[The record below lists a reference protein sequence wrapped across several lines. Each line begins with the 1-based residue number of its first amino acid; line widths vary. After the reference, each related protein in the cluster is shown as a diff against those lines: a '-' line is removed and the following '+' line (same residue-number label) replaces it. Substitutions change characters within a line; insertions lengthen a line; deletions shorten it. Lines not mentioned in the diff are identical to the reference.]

1 MRSTRP
7 SAAPVAIVMSTALLL
22 AACGEGSTEPEPEA
36 APDGAVADA
45 TLDLAFFADMA
56 TADPDIFYDIEG
68 LAVMQSVYDGLL
80 GYAPDSTEVEGVLAE
95 SWEVSDDGLT
105 YTFTLREGLT
115 FADGTPL
122 DSEAVKLS
130 FERRTAVDQGPAYM
144 LADVAGYETPD
155 PQTFV
160 VSMSQPNSAFL
171 HYLASAWSPKAVN
184 PTVLDEHGD
193 DLAQL
198 YLDENSAGSGPYVIE
213 EFSRGTGYTLQR
225 NENYWGEEPYFSAVD
240 IAVTPDVS
248 SQILALERGDLDLI
262 AHGFPLANLETVL
275 GNEDLVVEE
284 FPSLGTTSL
293 YLNTHKPA
301 LAEPETR
308 EALMRAIDIPALV
321 QEVYGETAEVPA
333 NAYPTGLLDA
343 SLAPVDYTASDG
355 SAEEALSGIEGSL
368 DIVYTPDSSGV
379 QRRLADLMRQRLAAV
394 GVEASPRQ
402 VQLGE
407 VFGYREDVASAADIY
422 VSTPAPDGAHPDTWG
437 RIVWYTEGALNFFNY
452 SNPEVDTALD
462 RGLREPDVEVA
473 TDAYAEAGELAT
485 EDWAV
490 VPFAYVSDVVVA
502 RGDLTGVTHV
512 PAYPWTVDVGA
523 LAR

>member
-1 MRSTRP
+1 MRNTRT
-7 SAAPVAIVMSTALLL
+7 SAAPVTVVLSAALLL
-22 AACGEGSTEPEPEA
+22 AGCTDGSTEPE
-36 APDGAVADA
+36 DGAATDDA
-45 TLDLAFFADMA
+45 TLNLAFFADMA

-68 LAVMQSVYDGLL
+68 LAVMQSVYEGLL
-80 GYAPDSTEVEGVLAE
+80 GYAPNSTDFEGVLAE

-115 FADGTPL
+115 FADGTAL
-122 DSEAVKLS
+122 DSEAIKGS

-144 LADVAGYETPD
+144 LADVASYETPD

-160 VSMSQPNSAFL
+160 VNLEKSNSAFL

-184 PTVLDEHGD
+184 PTILNEYGE
-193 DLAQL
+193 DLAQD
-198 YLDENSAGSGPYVIE
+198 YLEEDSAGSGPYVIE
-213 EFSRGTGYTLQR
+213 EFSRGTGYTLER
-225 NENYWGEEPYFSAVD
+225 NDDYWGEEPYFSAVD

-248 SQILALERGDLDLI
+248 SQILALQRGDLDLI

-275 GNEDLVVEE
+275 ENENLSVEE

-293 YLNTHKPA
+293 YLNPHKPA
-301 LAEPETR
+301 LADPETR
-308 EALMRAIDIPALV
+308 EALIRAIDIPGLV

-343 SLAPVDYTASDG
+343 SLAPVDYTP
-355 SAEEALSGIEGSL
+355 SAEAAEAALSEIEGSL

-379 QRRLADLMRQRLAAV
+379 QRRLADLTRQRLAAV
-394 GVEASPRQ
+394 GVEARPRQ

-437 RIVWYTEGALNFFNY
+437 RIVWYTDGALNFFDY
-452 SNPEVDTALD
+452 SNPDVDAALD
-462 RGLREPDVEVA
+462 RGLREPDVELA
-473 TDAYAEAGELAT
+473 TAAYAEAGELAT

-490 VPFAYVSDVVVA
+490 VPLAYVSDVVVA
-502 RGDLTGVTHV
+502 RSDLTGVTHV